1 MIYIFQTKSGKF
13 QREKMG
19 YDSLRYI
26 KTYSTGASTSSL
38 GFSTATFGLLIASV
52 LFFI

>member
-1 MIYIFQTKSGKF
+1 MILLLDN
-13 QREKMG
+13 

>member
-1 MIYIFQTKSGKF
+1 
-13 QREKMG
+13 MG

-52 LFFI
+52 LFLYNAGVIWIQT